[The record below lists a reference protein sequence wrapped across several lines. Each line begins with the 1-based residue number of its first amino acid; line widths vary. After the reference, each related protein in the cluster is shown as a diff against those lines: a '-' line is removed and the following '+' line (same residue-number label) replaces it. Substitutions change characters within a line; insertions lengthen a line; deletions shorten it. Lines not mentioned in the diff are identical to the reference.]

1 MEGPVRTASLAE
13 VRGNVGK
20 EVGVSEWFTIDQSTI
35 DKFADL
41 THDHYYIHVD
51 PVRAKATTPFG
62 GSIAHGFLTMSLMA
76 AMAYQAVPRI
86 AEAKMGVN
94 YGFNRLRFMAP
105 VPAGS
110 RVRGRFTL
118 KNVDDKGGG
127 KLEVTHEVSVE
138 IEGQPKPAIVAEW
151 LGMTFV

>member
-1 MEGPVRTASLAE
+1 MEGPVRTLPLAQ

-20 EVGVSEWFTIDQSTI
+20 EVGVSDWFLNDQDMIDS
-35 DKFADL
+35 FADM
-41 THDHYYIHVD
+41 TQDRYYIHVD
-51 PVRAKATTPFG
+51 PVKAKATTPFG
-62 GSIAHGFLTMSLMA
+62 GSIAHGFLTMSMLA
-76 AMAYQAVPRI
+76 VMAYQAVPRI

-110 RVRGRFTL
+110 RVRGRFVL
-118 KNVDDKGGG
+118 KSVEDKGGG
-127 KLEVTHEVSVE
+127 KMEVTHDVTVE
-138 IEGQPKPAIVAEW
+138 IENQPKPAIVAEW

>member
-1 MEGPVRTASLAE
+1 MEGPVRTAPLAQ

-20 EVGVSEWFTIDQSTI
+20 EVGVSDWFLIDQDTIDR
-35 DKFADL
+35 FAEL
-41 THDHYYIHVD
+41 THDQYYIHVD
-51 PVRAKATTPFG
+51 PVRAKASTPFG
-62 GSIAHGFLTMSLMA
+62 GTIAHGFLTMSMLA

-105 VPAGS
+105 VPSGS
-110 RVRGRFTL
+110 RIRGRFVL
-118 KNVDDKGGG
+118 KSVEDKGGG

-138 IEGQPKPAIVAEW
+138 IENQPKPALVAEW